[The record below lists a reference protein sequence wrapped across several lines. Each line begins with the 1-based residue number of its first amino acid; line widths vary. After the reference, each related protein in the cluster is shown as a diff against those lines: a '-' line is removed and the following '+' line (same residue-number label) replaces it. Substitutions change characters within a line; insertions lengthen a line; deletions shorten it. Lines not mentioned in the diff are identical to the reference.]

1 MPQKPFNL
9 GTDPR
14 GVFKGQGLEGPG
26 GFADVLSNRAQE
38 VEQRQSM
45 GSIFGMSAKQLQE
58 YAKPIEGLIG
68 TTGILRIP
76 RPFIGTTMNVLK
88 NPTAKRTKEFLKKT
102 KQNEI
107 RTIFDF
113 DTGNMYIFDAF
124 EAEHADIAKAIGLNL
139 KEIKWG
145 ASMQKTDIQVDSL
158 FNKVK
163 KQ

>member
-1 MPQKPFNL
+1 MS
-9 GTDPR
+9 
-14 GVFKGQGLEGPG
+14 GPG
-26 GFADVLSNRAQE
+26 GFEDVLSNRAQE

-45 GSIFGMSAKQLQE
+45 GSIFDMSAKQLQE
-58 YAKPIEGLIG
+58 YAQPIEGLIG
-68 TTGILRIP
+68 ATGILRVP

-124 EAEHADIAKAIGLNL
+124 EAEHADIAKAIGLNI

-145 ASMQKTDIQVDSL
+145 ASMQNSSTQVDSL
-158 FNKVK
+158 FSRFK